1 MCNPP
6 LPSEY
11 AYNGCQQE
19 NAGLVLGT
27 EEYETMV
34 HWVRDRLQKCHW
46 VPSDTGTK
54 SRSRNRGQQH
64 IYTQSSSRIDS
75 VAVLVE

>member
-1 MCNPP
+1 MSASKGTP
-6 LPSEY
+6 
-11 AYNGCQQE
+11 
-19 NAGLVLGT
+19 VLCW
-27 EEYETMV
+27 EEYETVV

-64 IYTQSSSRIDS
+64 IYTQSSSRINS